1 MRQQNAARLLHDLR
15 STKMPYGHMVYGIG
29 YMVYGIWYMLP
40 FLFVSSFR
48 ACRQEQDIEQF
59 FFFAFCRARRLDDQ
73 ITHVLAT
80 CFIDADGYC
89 VLEHQISGRVNNH
102 EHHEFS
108 FIGLAEIAKQFLT
121 MGGALASARLE
132 IFQHDNASIT
142 SVALNG
148 VLETMDVWPNVYK
161 RVSKPKENNGHLD
174 LLGEK
179 RTAKPRRKTAGV
191 KLVMPSLAKGATRVK
206 EHEFEEGSEDDLEFD
221 LNPPNMKK
229 PRSGP
234 QVLRAIMR

>member
-1 MRQQNAARLLHDLR
+1 M
-15 STKMPYGHMVYGIG
+15 
-29 YMVYGIWYMLP
+29 
-40 FLFVSSFR
+40 
-48 ACRQEQDIEQF
+48 
-59 FFFAFCRARRLDDQ
+59 
-73 ITHVLAT
+73 
-80 CFIDADGYC
+80 
-89 VLEHQISGRVNNH
+89 
-102 EHHEFS
+102 
-108 FIGLAEIAKQFLT
+108 
-121 MGGALASARLE
+121 
-132 IFQHDNASIT
+132 
-142 SVALNG
+142 NG

-191 KLVMPSLAKGATRVK
+191 KLVMPTLAKGATRVK